1 MTGIWSKQ
9 KGVSNQKQHE
19 TVDASVQNSP
29 PPPPKDE
36 GVDALASLTEE
47 WMFVNTT
54 YLDFDRYLATD
65 IFHGEAKLGRA
76 PSLELPWSPQDLTAP
91 IATYLPDGGWWDE
104 EPPVSVPHL
113 SGPTNC
119 GFDEY
124 IGLDMLGE
132 DDMAVMPPLLV
143 HDRAPETTWSD
154 VTTPWTLV
162 RNPSPFALADNEM
175 YLLDYFTHG
184 VSPRCTTWPAD
195 NPYAR
200 IILPLCMS
208 ALNKPLFNSVIAVA
222 SHQLSLLNDRRF
234 GKDIWMY
241 RGKALRGFQEEIVW
255 LQSPQQSPMDWEQMI
270 STLVMLT
277 FFDVRLSPKEHFL

>member
-19 TVDASVQNSP
+19 GVDSGIRNSP
-29 PPPPKDE
+29 PPPKNDRFSA
-36 GVDALASLTEE
+36 VASLTEE

-54 YLDFDRYLATD
+54 YQDFDRYLATN
-65 IFHGEAKLGRA
+65 IFHGEAKLDEA
-76 PSLELPWSPQDLTAP
+76 PFFELPWSPQDVTTP
-91 IATYLPDGGWWDE
+91 IATYLPEGGWWDE
-104 EPPVSVPHL
+104 EPPVSAPHL
-113 SGPTNC
+113 SGPTDC
-119 GFDEY
+119 DFDEY
-124 IGLDMLGE
+124 IGIGMFE
-132 DDMAVMPPLLV
+132 ADDIAAMPSLIVQDQTQATAWKDLTP
-143 HDRAPETTWSD
+143 
-154 VTTPWTLV
+154 PWTIA
-162 RNPSPFALADNEM
+162 RNPSPFALAENEM

-208 ALNKPLFNSVIAVA
+208 ALNEPLFNSVIAVA

-241 RGKALRGFQEEIVW
+241 RGKALRGFQGEIDR
-255 LQSPQQSPMDWEQMI
+255 LQSPQQFPINWEQTI

-277 FFDVRLSPKEHFL
+277 FFDVRLSLKKHLP